1 MGSVGRSVERES
13 AANPRR
19 SDGIGP
25 YARSVT
31 WLDTTTMSW
40 VDAHRFPLADQA
52 ARAVMAAATDRA
64 AVSVVAIACL
74 ASVVVRRR
82 YRLGAGVV
90 LAAVVSML
98 VAGLLKGVVG
108 RARPPAS
115 MALVHAGGL
124 SMPSTDAALTSAVAM
139 ALHLGAT
146 RSHPRDR
153 KLVAGVLAVG
163 VLAVGLCL
171 VYLGAHW
178 PTDVLAGWILGI
190 AVGAGAAGV
199 TIPRRRRPR
208 AGIGSGLADSHM

>member
-1 MGSVGRSVERES
+1 VGSVGRSVERES

-19 SDGIGP
+19 SDGIEP

-40 VDAHRFPLADQA
+40 VDAHRFPLADRA
-52 ARAVMAAATDRA
+52 ARAVMAAATDRVA
-64 AVSVVAIACL
+64 LSVVAIACL

-90 LAAVVSML
+90 LAAAVSTL
-98 VAGLLKGVVG
+98 VAGSLKDVVG

-139 ALHLGAT
+139 ALYLGVT
-146 RSHPRDR
+146 RHPRDR

-199 TIPRRRRPR
+199 TIPRRLGPR
-208 AGIGSGLADSHM
+208 AGIGSGLADSRM

>member
-1 MGSVGRSVERES
+1 VGALGRLVEREF

-19 SDGIGP
+19 SGGIGP

-31 WLDTTTMSW
+31 WLDTTMMSW

-52 ARAVMAAATDRA
+52 ARAVMAAATDRVV
-64 AVSVVAIACL
+64 VSVVAIACL

-82 YRLGAGVV
+82 YRLGAGVI
-90 LAAVVSML
+90 LAAVASTL
-98 VAGLLKGVVG
+98 VAGLLKEVVG

-124 SMPSTDAALTSAVAM
+124 SMPSTDAALTSAVAV
-139 ALHLGAT
+139 ALYLGIT
-146 RSHPRDR
+146 RADPRHR
-153 KLVAGVLAVG
+153 KPVAGVLVVG

-190 AVGAGAAGV
+190 AMGAGAAGV

-208 AGIGSGLADSHM
+208 AGIGSGLADSRV